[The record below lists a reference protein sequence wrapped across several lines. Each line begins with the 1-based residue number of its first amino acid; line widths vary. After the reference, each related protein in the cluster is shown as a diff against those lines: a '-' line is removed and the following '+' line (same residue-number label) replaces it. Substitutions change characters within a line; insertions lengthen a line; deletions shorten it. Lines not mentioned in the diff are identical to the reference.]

1 MASAYKWLRGSN
13 EHHRAFFFFFSSPSL
28 WKGGAPLLR
37 EGAGPSPVPLPPVE
51 PSKPNSANQ
60 DGHRTHFGA
69 CGMGFDKD
77 GVCGHVG
84 QAPRGAPC
92 ALQQPQ
98 ASTSQQPLGCS
109 WAPPSSFL
117 TRGIP
122 QLPPTTPKSPFLGA
136 LRPGKAP
143 RVQLVPTSGNP
154 PVGHCGTVQRRPQ
167 SPAHPAR
174 LLFFFPPFFPKKNHQ
189 RCPSGGM

>member
-1 MASAYKWLRGSN
+1 
-13 EHHRAFFFFFSSPSL
+13 
-28 WKGGAPLLR
+28 
-37 EGAGPSPVPLPPVE
+37 
-51 PSKPNSANQ
+51 
-60 DGHRTHFGA
+60 
-69 CGMGFDKD
+69 MGFDKD
-77 GVCGHVG
+77 GVRVHVG
-84 QAPRGAPC
+84 QASWGAPC

-143 RVQLVPTSGNP
+143 RVQLVPTPGNP

-174 LLFFFPPFFPKKNHQ
+174 LLFFFPPIFPPKKTTSDAPAAGCEHPQNSAPAPPAGSVPVSPPSSLTAAFSFCSCSPLAPSTLPQ
-189 RCPSGGM
+189 RHT